1 MARSQMRES
10 PKSNIQGFEF
20 LVDDTLMFAPSQI
33 FFQKAQAAA
42 LRACEF
48 LETHTVLPVKG
59 TFCAEPDSEPV
70 SD

>member
-1 MARSQMRES
+1 MRES

-20 LVDDTLMFAPSQI
+20 LADDTLMLALSQI
-33 FFQKAQAAA
+33 FFQKTQTAA

-59 TFCAEPDSEPV
+59 TFCAEPGSELV
-70 SD
+70 SG